1 MSRRYRA
8 FKLAPLPLVAAWL
21 LIVGAFVVL
30 GPPEARADR
39 RTEARRHFREA
50 MRLVDVGQPLQA
62 IDELKQ
68 AQAALPHANVLFNIA
83 QLYAEQGMVSEAI
96 DYFQQYLASSPE
108 DAERVEALVASLR
121 EKLPSL
127 IAPVDVLDA
136 ASDGTSPNG
145 SAPGGASNLLP
156 LSMIDLSPI
165 GRSRV
170 LLESLARTTD
180 SASLRSAARD
190 LSKLELDIQRLE
202 QARLAR
208 AREAEA
214 EDARGKRA
222 PRLDDNA
229 PAEVGN
235 GARIGVRSGARS
247 GARPVGQGREDEDGA
262 TSASKA
268 LEGSREDSREG
279 SREGSIGASPPP
291 SGMAAATQV
300 ERPQQAAS
308 GAGTSTVANAGP
320 TLEDNVYDAQLVS
333 ASRYVQSPLDA
344 PSATHII
351 TREEIRS
358 SGLSS
363 IPELLR
369 RVPGAD
375 VMTASPSDLNVSLRG
390 FNQRLSNRLLVLVDG
405 RSVYTDM
412 LGTTFWHSLTIG
424 PEDIERIEIIR
435 GPASA
440 LYGADAFSGVV
451 NIITRR
457 PGEDPGVEV
466 FASAGS
472 HEWLHEHA
480 STSGQA
486 GRLAYRFAAGLDNA
500 LRFSQEVSDQRVD
513 IARNFKAQDQSWR
526 VVRANSALAYRL
538 APELGLV
545 VRGGASHGRVEW
557 QATSGLRDFGM
568 DLNLNAFA
576 SAQLDSK
583 HGLLRVFY
591 HHFDASGGPQYVR
604 LGENPYLFD
613 ATTNTLDVEG
623 IFSKRFDFLVP
634 HNFQIG
640 GAYRRKQVGWNYLDR
655 DHAEDH
661 FAVFMQDNLRLTGAL
676 SFQGS
681 IRADFHPLL
690 SKPPISPRGALIYRP
705 SAESAVRLAAGS
717 AFRTPSFLESYVNV
731 GANLEIPGATPAV
744 TGTTQGA
751 ELGGN
756 NLNPESILSVE
767 LSYANFASSSFDFEV
782 VGYYNHVTDLAPI
795 PSPDPSENPT
805 VADIAS
811 GATAEFDPFLGVFS
825 QGFAPYR
832 NQDTAYHALGT
843 ELSTR
848 IYPIQG
854 LDVYANYAL
863 EKIMTGAGQVSE
875 YKFDER
881 TSVHKLNLGARYRF
895 DMGLALSA
903 DVHFASRQLWTEL
916 TADGSAE
923 TREVPAYYLANA
935 RVSYSFLEDQAEVAV
950 TGYNVTNNEHRQHP
964 YGQRL
969 GARVL
974 GSLALKL

>member
-1 MSRRYRA
+1 
-8 FKLAPLPLVAAWL
+8 
-21 LIVGAFVVL
+21 
-30 GPPEARADR
+30 
-39 RTEARRHFREA
+39 
-50 MRLVDVGQPLQA
+50 MRLVDAGHPLQA

-83 QLYAEQGMVSEAI
+83 QLYADQGMVAEAI
-96 DYFQQYLASSPE
+96 DYFEQYLASSPQ

-121 EKLPSL
+121 AKLPL
-127 IAPVDVLDA
+127 MAPIDA
-136 ASDGTSPNG
+136 SGGGSVDGTSATGLG
-145 SAPGGASNLLP
+145 SGEVPSLLP

-170 LLESLARTTD
+170 LLESLAKTTD
-180 SASLRSAARD
+180 SPSLRTAARD
-190 LSKLELDIQRLE
+190 LSRLELDIQRLE

-214 EDARGKRA
+214 EDG
-222 PRLDDNA
+222 
-229 PAEVGN
+229 
-235 GARIGVRSGARS
+235 
-247 GARPVGQGREDEDGA
+247 
-262 TSASKA
+262 
-268 LEGSREDSREG
+268 
-279 SREGSIGASPPP
+279 
-291 SGMAAATQV
+291 SGMDDHARRTDGSSEPLHAADEV
-300 ERPQQAAS
+300 SGGVSGSSVSEVVGDVSRNAAS
-308 GAGTSTVANAGP
+308 MAGTSTLAGVGP
-320 TLEDNVYDAQLVS
+320 ALEANVYDAQLVS

-440 LYGADAFSGVV
+440 LYGADAFAGVV

-486 GRLAYRFAAGLDNA
+486 GRLAYRFAAGFDNA

-513 IARNFKAQDQSWR
+513 IARNFAAQDQSWR
-526 VVRANSALAYRL
+526 VLRANSVLAYRL
-538 APELGLV
+538 APELGVV
-545 VRGGASHGRVEW
+545 VRGGVSHGRVEW

-568 DLNLNAFA
+568 DLDLNAFA

-583 HGLLRVFY
+583 YGLLRVFY
-591 HHFDASGGPQYVR
+591 NRLDASGGPQYVR

-623 IFSKRFDFLVP
+623 IFSRRFELLVR
-634 HNFQIG
+634 HNFQVG
-640 GAYRRKQVGWNYLDR
+640 GSYRRKHVQWNYLDR

-661 FAVFMQDNLRLTGAL
+661 FAIFMQDNLRLSDAL

-690 SKPPISPRGALIYRP
+690 STPPISPRGALIYHP

-756 NLNPESILSVE
+756 ELNPESILSVE

-811 GATAEFDPFLGVFS
+811 GATAEFDPFLGVYS

-832 NQDTAYHALGT
+832 NQDTAYHAVGT

-848 IYPIQG
+848 VYPVPG
-854 LDVYANYAL
+854 LDLYANYAL
-863 EKIMTGAGQVSE
+863 EKIMTGKGQVSE

-935 RVSYSFLEDQAEVAV
+935 RVSYAFFGEQAEVAV
-950 TGYNVTNNEHRQHP
+950 TGYNITNNEHRQHP